1 MGAIQDIWYGAGELP
16 GHTWA
21 WFNALNREE
30 WMVVL
35 LAVCACGFVALLCF
49 GTRRL

>member
-1 MGAIQDIWYGAGELP
+1 MGAIQDIWYGAADLP

-21 WFNALNREE
+21 WFNGLNREE

-35 LAVCACGFVALLCF
+35 ITVCACGFMALLGF
-49 GTRRL
+49 GARRI